1 MDTADIPAD
10 PLPALARG
18 PAPVA
23 GRLAGRRVLVTGAGS
38 GIGLAIAQL
47 FMAAGARVAGVDLQ
61 AGAAGTL
68 ALQADV
74 ADAASVGRAVDAAVA
89 AFGGLDGLVNV
100 AGIADT
106 QLAEDLT
113 LAAWQRVIDV
123 NLTGTFNMCRAAL
136 PHLRAAQA
144 HAAAALGLGDAG
156 GANVANASAAAP
168 ARNAPT
174 ATIVNFSSGQGLQ
187 PFARRSVYAA
197 SKAGVIAFSKCIAIE
212 WAPAI
217 RVNTLCP
224 GATDT
229 PMVRSGYSAEVL
241 RDQVGPRYALGR
253 IAQADE
259 VAHAALYLTGAE
271 SSFVTGIA
279 LAVDGGRSFH

>member
-1 MDTADIPAD
+1 MAESADVL
-10 PLPALARG
+10 LPALAR
-18 PAPVA
+18 PAAPVT

-38 GIGLAIAQL
+38 GIGRAVAEL
-47 FMAAGARVAGVDLQ
+47 FVAAGARVAGVDLRD
-61 AGAAGTL
+61 GAAGTL

-74 ADAASVGRAVDAAVA
+74 ADAAAMGRAADAAAA

-106 QLAEDLT
+106 QLAEELS
-113 LAAWQRVIDV
+113 LQAWQRVIDV
-123 NLTGTFNMCRAAL
+123 NLTGTFNTCRALL
-136 PHLRAAQA
+136 PHLRAA
-144 HAAAALGLGDAG
+144 ALG
-156 GANVANASAAAP
+156 GATGQG
-168 ARNAPT
+168 T

-217 RVNTLCP
+217 RVNTVCP

-229 PMVRSGYSAEVL
+229 PMVRAGYDDATL
-241 RDQVGPRYALGR
+241 REQVGPRYALGR
-253 IAQADE
+253 IARADE
-259 VAHAALYLTGAE
+259 VAQAALYLTGAE

>member
-1 MDTADIPAD
+1 MTTPTTPRPA
-10 PLPALARG
+10 PELPALARA

-38 GIGLAIAQL
+38 GIGAAIAAL
-47 FMAAGARVAGVDLQ
+47 FVEAGASVAGVDLRP
-61 AGAAGTL
+61 GADGTL
-68 ALQADV
+68 ALEADV
-74 ADAASVGRAVDAAVA
+74 ADADAVGRAVDAAA
-89 AFGGLDGLVNV
+89 RAFGGLDGLVNV

-106 QLAEDLT
+106 QLAESVT
-113 LAAWQRVIDV
+113 LEAWRRVIDV
-123 NLTGTFNMCRAAL
+123 NLTGTFNVCRAML
-136 PHLRAAQA
+136 PHLRAA
-144 HAAAALGLGDAG
+144 HAEATAARARAGLPEEPGHG
-156 GANVANASAAAP
+156 
-168 ARNAPT
+168 T

-187 PFARRSVYAA
+187 PFARRSAYAA

-217 RVNTLCP
+217 RVNTICP

-229 PMVRSGYSAEVL
+229 PMVRDAYDAATVRE
-241 RDQVGPRYALGR
+241 QVGPRYALGR
-253 IAQADE
+253 IARADE

-271 SSFVTGIA
+271 SAFVTGIA

>member
-1 MDTADIPAD
+1 MAHTDDDTLL
-10 PLPALARG
+10 LPPLARP
-18 PAPVA
+18 PAAVA
-23 GRLAGRRVLVTGAGS
+23 GRLAGRRILVTGAGS
-38 GIGLAIAQL
+38 GIGRAVADL
-47 FMAAGARVAGVDLQ
+47 FLAAGARVAGVDLR
-61 AGAAGTL
+61 AGAAGSL

-74 ADAASVGRAVDAAVA
+74 ADAAAVGRAVDAAVA

-106 QLAEDLT
+106 QLAEDLS
-113 LAAWQRVIDV
+113 AADWQRVLDV
-123 NLTGTFNMCRAAL
+123 NLNGSFHTCRAVL
-136 PHLRAAQA
+136 PHLRAA
-144 HAAAALGLGDAG
+144 HAE
-156 GANVANASAAAP
+156 ASAAL
-168 ARNAPT
+168 ARQGGATVGQGT

-187 PFARRSVYAA
+187 PFARRSAYAA
-197 SKAGVIAFSKCIAIE
+197 SKAAVIAFSKCIAIE

-229 PMVRSGYSAEVL
+229 PMVRSGYDAETL
-241 RDQVGPRYALGR
+241 RTQVGPRYALGR

-259 VAHAALYLTGAE
+259 VAHAALYLTGNE

>member
-1 MDTADIPAD
+1 MNVAA
-10 PLPALARG
+10 LPALAR
-18 PAPVA
+18 PAAPVT

-38 GIGLAIAQL
+38 GIGRAVAEL
-47 FMAAGARVAGVDLQ
+47 FIAAGARVAGVDLNP
-61 AGAAGTL
+61 GAAGTL

-74 ADAASVGRAVDAAVA
+74 ADAASIGRAVEAAAA

-100 AGIADT
+100 AGIANT
-106 QLAEDLT
+106 QLAEELT
-113 LAAWQRVIDV
+113 PQAWQRVIDV
-123 NLTGTFNMCRAAL
+123 NLTGTFNTCLALL
-136 PHLRAAQA
+136 PHLRAA
-144 HAAAALGLGDAG
+144 HAEASAALG
-156 GANVANASAAAP
+156 GAVGQG
-168 ARNAPT
+168 T

-229 PMVRSGYSAEVL
+229 PMVRAGYDEATL
-241 RDQVGPRYALGR
+241 REQVGPRYALGR

-271 SSFVTGIA
+271 SSFVSGIA